1 MEKNVSQDSS
11 IFSDR
16 QVHLE
21 PFGSRAFSVSLMV
34 GLAALAVAVFLGVS
48 VHDNMQTFLFG
59 YLIAWCCLFG
69 IAAGSLYFLMIH
81 HAFRVYWS
89 VVIRKLV
96 EALACNMVVVA
107 LLSVPILFGLHELYI
122 WNHLAYMHSD
132 PLLARKLS
140 FLNEPFFLV
149 RVFIY
154 FVALTGMAFYLRSKS
169 MEQDQTGSIKPLQAM
184 YKNSR
189 WGMVMMFW
197 IINFVGIDFIMSLD
211 PKWYSYLMGG
221 YFFAAVMVMA
231 MAAIPLFTIWLQD
244 NGRLEHAITTEHY
257 HDMGKWLYAWTII
270 WGYFAFCQYMLTWYG
285 NLPWETS
292 FYVARMLGPWWI
304 VTLALLFVHL
314 IIPGFGL
321 VSKHVKRNRSLL
333 TFWCVWML
341 VAEWLDFYWLIA
353 PTLWINNREAKTG
366 YISPHDPYKLMGPA
380 HGIVWLPLRATAI
393 EIDILCVV
401 GLGGIFVA
409 SALYFL
415 RDRALMPLKD
425 PKLAASLAFENY

>member
-1 MEKNVSQDSS
+1 MSVQTNSLPDG
-11 IFSDR
+11 
-16 QVHLE
+16 QVYLE
-21 PFGSRAFSVSLMV
+21 QFGSRAFSMSLMV

-48 VHDNMQTFLFG
+48 LHDHLQTFLFG

-96 EALACNMVVVA
+96 EALACNMVIVA
-107 LLSVPILFGLHELYI
+107 LLSAPILLGLHQLYM
-122 WNHLAYMHSD
+122 WTHVAYMHSD

-149 RVFIY
+149 RVFVY
-154 FVALTGMAFYLRSKS
+154 FVALSGMAFYLRNRSI
-169 MEQDQTGSIKPLQAM
+169 EQDQTGSIKPLQAM

-189 WGMVMMFW
+189 WGLVAMFW

-211 PKWYSYLMGG
+211 PKWYSYLAGG

-231 MAAIPLFTIWLQD
+231 MAAIPLLTIWLQD
-244 NGRLEHAITTEHY
+244 NGRLEHVVNTEHY
-257 HDMGKWLYAWTII
+257 HDMGKWLYAWNLI
-270 WGYFAFCQYMLTWYG
+270 WAYFAFSQYLLTWYG
-285 NLPWETS
+285 NIPWETS
-292 FYVARMLGPWWI
+292 FYVNRMVGPWWI
-304 VTLALLFVHL
+304 ITLVLLFVHL
-314 IIPGFGL
+314 IIPGFAMM
-321 VSKHVKRNRSLL
+321 SRRVKRNRSLL
-333 TFWCVWML
+333 AFWCVWIL
-341 VAEWLDFYWLIA
+341 AAEWLDFYWLIA
-353 PTLWINNREAKTG
+353 PTLWVNNSAAKTLS
-366 YISPHDPYKLMGPA
+366 ISPHDPYKLIGPA
-380 HGIVWLPLRATAI
+380 HAIAWLPLRATAI

-415 RDRALMPLKD
+415 RGKALLPLKD
-425 PKLAASLAFENY
+425 PKLSASLTFENY